1 VQTLAAYNAGPGRV
15 REWLNWGTYREPAEF
30 VESIPFN
37 ETREYVQA
45 VLRNADMYRIIYGER
60 HPGAADVKDL
70 SDVPP
75 VNLASLPLAARTPGG
90 GVKTAAKAPVG
101 KPKSVAKH
109 PAATTKKSVAAKKP
123 VVEKKKDPA

>member
-1 VQTLAAYNAGPGRV
+1 MK
-15 REWLNWGTYREPAEF
+15 EWLTWGTYREPAEF

-60 HPGAADVKDL
+60 HPDAADVKDL

-75 VNLASLPLAARTPGG
+75 VNLAVLPLAARTPGG
-90 GVKTAAKAPVG
+90 GVKTAVARKAARYERRV
-101 KPKSVAKH
+101 KPGQLPNSVATT
-109 PAATTKKSVAAKKP
+109 AATTKKSVAAKKN
-123 VVEKKKDPA
+123 VVVDKKKDPA